1 VLVKKSS
8 GKWHM
13 CVDYTNITK
22 SCSKDA
28 YPLSIINKLVDN
40 SSSYNLLSFM
50 DAYLGYNQI
59 SMDKVDRNM
68 TTFMTDGTNY
78 MYNVLPFGMKNVD
91 HMYQR
96 MMNKVSKREHVGG
109 IYG

>member
-1 VLVKKSS
+1 
-8 GKWHM
+8 
-13 CVDYTNITK
+13 
-22 SCSKDA
+22 
-28 YPLSIINKLVDN
+28 
-40 SSSYNLLSFM
+40 M

-96 MMNKVSKREHVGG
+96 IMNKVSKREHVGG